1 MTLLYHDFTAAKR
14 FSQECTLYILTLPL
28 QRNLEV
34 VKSPLTRPQT
44 YCQRCCLFFPTV
56 FVQSVNCP
64 TAIGNR
70 ARKKEFSGKWK
81 KLCLF
86 CHIPVCCCFSIFWQ
100 IILKALELK
109 KTFLSFLL
117 MTPKPFYISALGGA
131 AGEWDPLS
139 LSLCRVHY
147 YEEWRKNE
155 IRVPAFSGLETTWHT
170 AASSPTGITMS

>member
-28 QRNLEV
+28 HRNLEV

-44 YCQRCCLFFPTV
+44 YCLRCCLFFPTV

-100 IILKALELK
+100 IILKALDLK
-109 KTFLSFLL
+109 KNIPFFSFNDSETILYFRSWWRCRWMRSAVTVIVPCTLVWRMEGDWKMSSCLQRPGDHLTHSCQLS
-117 MTPKPFYISALGGA
+117 
-131 AGEWDPLS
+131 
-139 LSLCRVHY
+139 
-147 YEEWRKNE
+147 
-155 IRVPAFSGLETTWHT
+155 
-170 AASSPTGITMS
+170 